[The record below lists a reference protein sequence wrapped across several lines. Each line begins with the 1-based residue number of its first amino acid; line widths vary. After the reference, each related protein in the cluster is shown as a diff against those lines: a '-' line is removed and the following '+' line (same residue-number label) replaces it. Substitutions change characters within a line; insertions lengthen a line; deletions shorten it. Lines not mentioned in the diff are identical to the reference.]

1 MGRLTF
7 GYKAPPHDKQP
18 LVLRVFNP
26 TFWVMI
32 EMLLGIW
39 AANLPPLA
47 PLMRKG
53 VAQYRSSWIYS
64 TLASA
69 YATNSKGSSG
79 SQSSDRK
86 TMIIEKRI
94 RVSQSVDP
102 ESQESIGV
110 K

>member
-53 VAQYRSSWIYS
+53 IAYYRNSWIYN
-64 TLASA
+64 TLTSA
-69 YATNSKGSSG
+69 YATNSEDSNSLVSMDK
-79 SQSSDRK
+79 RA
-86 TMIIEKRI
+86 IVIENQI
-94 RVSQSVDP
+94 RVSRCV
-102 ESQESIGV
+102 ENV
-110 K
+110 